1 MNDNNDK
8 IRIIPLGGVQEIG
21 MNMTVIEYGNE
32 LIIIDC
38 GFMFPRY
45 HMLGVDY
52 VIPDTSYL
60 KDKNIIGL
68 ILTHGHEDHIGA
80 IPHFLQNF
88 PNVKIYGTRLTAAFL
103 KAKLSEYKNE
113 YKDTKI
119 YELEP
124 RNKIK
129 LGINFE
135 IEFIRV
141 NHSIPDGVGV
151 AIKTPLGIIIH
162 TGDFKIDLNPTTDR
176 FIDLYKFA
184 EYGENGVLLLLAD
197 STNCQR
203 EGFSISESAVQ
214 DSIIPMFS
222 YKDGMI
228 IVAVFASSIERIQ
241 DLVTAAKVNNKYV
254 TFSGRSLLKFTKIAE
269 EMGYLNLYDI
279 VIPIDKINRYPREKI
294 VCITTG
300 TQGEPY
306 SSLSLIAFG
315 SHKHIKV
322 EDGDM
327 VIFSSSIIPG
337 NEMVVTRMI
346 NNLFDLGA
354 KMVGEDKKLLHVS
367 GHASSEDL
375 KLMYRLVKPKYFIP
389 IHGEKRHL
397 INHIKLVEGLNG
409 LNAKGFLLY
418 NGYVLEIDKNLEAKI
433 SEPIEIRN
441 IYVDGKGVGDLEES
455 IFHDREQLSLNGVVV
470 ANVLL
475 SKNQSGNYD
484 IKVDTESKGFVYKG
498 GDRENLLIKTEE
510 LKREGIN
517 AATESVKKLL
527 AKNKKTPSTIKY
539 EVKEALRKK
548 YMQIIGREPVIF
560 VSLYINDIDI
570 LEKSNDNEEIINND
584 NNIKNNTE
592 AICQSKKKK
601 KLTKRKAILKRM
613 MQRKK
618 RKIKNL

>member
-45 HMLGVDY
+45 HMLGIDY

-80 IPHFLQNF
+80 IPHFLRNF
-88 PNVKIYGTRLTAAFL
+88 PNIKIYGTRLTAAFL
-103 KAKLSEYKNE
+103 KTKLSDYKNE
-113 YKDTKI
+113 YKDI
-119 YELEP
+119 EICELEP

-184 EYGENGVLLLLAD
+184 EYGEKGVLLLLAD

-203 EGFSISESAVQ
+203 EGFSISESVVQ
-214 DSIIPMFS
+214 STIIPLFA

-228 IVAVFASSIERIQ
+228 IAAVFASSIERIQ
-241 DLVTAAKVNNKYV
+241 DLVTAAKVNNKYI
-254 TFSGRSLLKFTKIAE
+254 TFSGRSLIKYTKIAE

-294 VCITTG
+294 VCLTTG

-306 SSLSLIAFG
+306 SSLSLIAAG
-315 SHKHIKV
+315 SHRHIKI

-397 INHIKLVEGLNG
+397 ISHINLVENLNG
-409 LNAKGFLLY
+409 LNTKGFLLY
-418 NGYVLEIDKNLEAKI
+418 NGNVLEIDKNLDAKL

-455 IFHDREQLSLNGVVV
+455 IFHDREQLSLNGVVA
-470 ANVLL
+470 ANVIIK
-475 SKNQSGNYD
+475 KNINGNYD
-484 IKVDTESKGFVYKG
+484 IKIDTESKGFIYKS
-498 GDRENLLIKTEE
+498 GDNESLLLKTEE
-510 LKREGIN
+510 LKKEGIN
-517 AATESVKKLL
+517 SAMESVKKLL
-527 AKNKKTPSTIKY
+527 SKNKKTPSTIKY
-539 EVKEALRKK
+539 EVREALRRK

-560 VSLYINDIDI
+560 VSLYIDDII
-570 LEKSNDNEEIINND
+570 EEN
-584 NNIKNNTE
+584 KE
-592 AICQSKKKK
+592 Q
-601 KLTKRKAILKRM
+601 LK
-613 MQRKK
+613 
-618 RKIKNL
+618 

>member
-45 HMLGVDY
+45 HMLGIDY

-80 IPHFLQNF
+80 IPHFLRNF
-88 PNVKIYGTRLTAAFL
+88 PNIKIYGTRLTAAFL
-103 KAKLSEYKNE
+103 KAKLSDYKNE
-113 YKDTKI
+113 YKDIEI

-184 EYGENGVLLLLAD
+184 EYGEKGVLLLLAD

-203 EGFSISESAVQ
+203 EGFSISESVVQ
-214 DSIIPMFS
+214 STIIPLFA

-228 IVAVFASSIERIQ
+228 IAAVFASSIERIQ
-241 DLVTAAKVNNKYV
+241 DLVTAAKVNNKYI
-254 TFSGRSLLKFTKIAE
+254 TFSGRSLIKYTKIAE

-294 VCITTG
+294 VCLTTG

-306 SSLSLIAFG
+306 SSLSLIAAG
-315 SHKHIKV
+315 SHRHIKI

-397 INHIKLVEGLNG
+397 ISHINLVENLNG
-409 LNAKGFLLY
+409 LNTKGFLLY
-418 NGYVLEIDKNLEAKI
+418 NGNVLEIDKNLDAKL

-455 IFHDREQLSLNGVVV
+455 IFHDREQLSLNGVVA
-470 ANVLL
+470 ANVIIK
-475 SKNQSGNYD
+475 KNINGNYD
-484 IKVDTESKGFVYKG
+484 IKIDTESKGFIYKS
-498 GDRENLLIKTEE
+498 GDNESLLLKTEE
-510 LKREGIN
+510 LKKEGIN
-517 AATESVKKLL
+517 SAMESVKKLL
-527 AKNKKTPSTIKY
+527 SKNKKTPSTIKY
-539 EVKEALRKK
+539 EVREALRRK

-560 VSLYINDIDI
+560 VSLYIDDII
-570 LEKSNDNEEIINND
+570 EEN
-584 NNIKNNTE
+584 KE
-592 AICQSKKKK
+592 
-601 KLTKRKAILKRM
+601 
-613 MQRKK
+613 
-618 RKIKNL
+618 

>member
-1 MNDNNDK
+1 MNDNNYK

-45 HMLGVDY
+45 HMLGIDY

-80 IPHFLQNF
+80 IPHFLRNF
-88 PNVKIYGTRLTAAFL
+88 PNIKIYGTRLTAAFL
-103 KAKLSEYKNE
+103 KAKLSDYKNE
-113 YKDTKI
+113 YKDIEI

-184 EYGENGVLLLLAD
+184 EYGEKGVLLLLAD

-203 EGFSISESAVQ
+203 EGFSISESVVQ
-214 DSIIPMFS
+214 STIIPLFA

-228 IVAVFASSIERIQ
+228 IAAVFASSIERIQ
-241 DLVTAAKVNNKYV
+241 DLVTAAKVNNKYI
-254 TFSGRSLLKFTKIAE
+254 TFSGRSLIKYTKIAE

-294 VCITTG
+294 VCLTTG

-306 SSLSLIAFG
+306 SSLSLIAAG
-315 SHKHIKV
+315 SHKHIKI

-397 INHIKLVEGLNG
+397 ISHINLVENLNG
-409 LNAKGFLLY
+409 LNTKGFLLY
-418 NGYVLEIDKNLEAKI
+418 NGNVLEIDKNLDAKL

-455 IFHDREQLSLNGVVV
+455 IFHDREQLSLNGVVA
-470 ANVLL
+470 ANVIIK
-475 SKNQSGNYD
+475 KNINGNYD
-484 IKVDTESKGFVYKG
+484 IKIDTESKGFIYKS
-498 GDRENLLIKTEE
+498 GDNESLLLKTEE
-510 LKREGIN
+510 LKKEGIN
-517 AATESVKKLL
+517 SAMESVKKLL
-527 AKNKKTPSTIKY
+527 SKNKKTPSTIKY
-539 EVKEALRKK
+539 EVREALRRK

-560 VSLYINDIDI
+560 VSLYIDDII
-570 LEKSNDNEEIINND
+570 EEN
-584 NNIKNNTE
+584 KE
-592 AICQSKKKK
+592 Q
-601 KLTKRKAILKRM
+601 LK
-613 MQRKK
+613 
-618 RKIKNL
+618 

>member
-45 HMLGVDY
+45 HMLGIDY

-80 IPHFLQNF
+80 IPHFLRNF
-88 PNVKIYGTRLTAAFL
+88 PNIKIYGTRLTAAFL
-103 KAKLSEYKNE
+103 KAKLSDYKNE
-113 YKDTKI
+113 YKDI
-119 YELEP
+119 EICELEP

-184 EYGENGVLLLLAD
+184 EYGEKGVLLLLAD

-203 EGFSISESAVQ
+203 EGFSISESVVQ
-214 DSIIPMFS
+214 STIIPLFA

-228 IVAVFASSIERIQ
+228 IAAVFASSIERIQ
-241 DLVTAAKVNNKYV
+241 DLVTAAKVNNKYI
-254 TFSGRSLLKFTKIAE
+254 TFSGRSLIKYTKIAE

-294 VCITTG
+294 VCLTTG

-306 SSLSLIAFG
+306 SSLSLIAAG
-315 SHKHIKV
+315 SHRHIKI

-397 INHIKLVEGLNG
+397 ISHINLVENLNG
-409 LNAKGFLLY
+409 LNTKGFLLY
-418 NGYVLEIDKNLEAKI
+418 NGNVLEIDKNLDAKL

-455 IFHDREQLSLNGVVV
+455 IFHDREQLSLNGVVA
-470 ANVLL
+470 ANVIIK
-475 SKNQSGNYD
+475 KNINGNYD
-484 IKVDTESKGFVYKG
+484 IKIDTESKGFIYKS
-498 GDRENLLIKTEE
+498 GDNESLLLKTEE
-510 LKREGIN
+510 LKKEGIN
-517 AATESVKKLL
+517 SAMESVKKLL
-527 AKNKKTPSTIKY
+527 SKNKKTPSTIKY
-539 EVKEALRKK
+539 EVREALRRK

-560 VSLYINDIDI
+560 VSLYIDDII
-570 LEKSNDNEEIINND
+570 EEN
-584 NNIKNNTE
+584 KE
-592 AICQSKKKK
+592 Q
-601 KLTKRKAILKRM
+601 LK
-613 MQRKK
+613 
-618 RKIKNL
+618 

>member
-45 HMLGVDY
+45 HMLGIDY

-80 IPHFLQNF
+80 IPHFLRNF
-88 PNVKIYGTRLTAAFL
+88 PNIKIYGTRLTAAFL
-103 KAKLSEYKNE
+103 KTKLSDYKNE
-113 YKDTKI
+113 YKDIEI

-184 EYGENGVLLLLAD
+184 EYGEKGVLLLLAD

-203 EGFSISESAVQ
+203 EGFSISESVVQ
-214 DSIIPMFS
+214 STIIPLFA

-228 IVAVFASSIERIQ
+228 IAAVFASSIERIQ
-241 DLVTAAKVNNKYV
+241 DLVTAAKVNNKYI
-254 TFSGRSLLKFTKIAE
+254 TFSGRSLIKYTKIAE

-294 VCITTG
+294 VCLTTG

-306 SSLSLIAFG
+306 SSLSLIAAG
-315 SHKHIKV
+315 SHRHIKI

-397 INHIKLVEGLNG
+397 ISHINLVENLNG
-409 LNAKGFLLY
+409 LNTKGFLLY
-418 NGYVLEIDKNLEAKI
+418 NGNVLEIDKNLDAKL

-455 IFHDREQLSLNGVVV
+455 IFHDREQLSLNGVVA
-470 ANVLL
+470 ANVIIK
-475 SKNQSGNYD
+475 KNINGNYD
-484 IKVDTESKGFVYKG
+484 IKIDTESKGFIYKS
-498 GDRENLLIKTEE
+498 GDNESLLLKTEE
-510 LKREGIN
+510 LKKEGIN
-517 AATESVKKLL
+517 SAMESVKKLL
-527 AKNKKTPSTIKY
+527 SKNKKTPSTIKY
-539 EVKEALRKK
+539 EVREALRRK

-560 VSLYINDIDI
+560 VSLYIDDII
-570 LEKSNDNEEIINND
+570 EEN
-584 NNIKNNTE
+584 KE
-592 AICQSKKKK
+592 Q
-601 KLTKRKAILKRM
+601 LK
-613 MQRKK
+613 
-618 RKIKNL
+618 

>member
-45 HMLGVDY
+45 HMLGIDY

-80 IPHFLQNF
+80 IPHFLRNF
-88 PNVKIYGTRLTAAFL
+88 PNIKIYGTRLTAAFL
-103 KAKLSEYKNE
+103 KAKLSDYKNE
-113 YKDTKI
+113 YKDIEI

-184 EYGENGVLLLLAD
+184 EYGEKGVLLLLAD

-203 EGFSISESAVQ
+203 EGFSISESVVQ
-214 DSIIPMFS
+214 STIIPLFA

-228 IVAVFASSIERIQ
+228 IAAVFASSIERIQ
-241 DLVTAAKVNNKYV
+241 DLVTAAKVNNKYI
-254 TFSGRSLLKFTKIAE
+254 TFSGRSLIKYTKIAE

-294 VCITTG
+294 VCLTTG

-306 SSLSLIAFG
+306 SSLSLIAAG
-315 SHKHIKV
+315 SHRHIKI

-397 INHIKLVEGLNG
+397 ISHINLVENLNG
-409 LNAKGFLLY
+409 LNTKGFLLY
-418 NGYVLEIDKNLEAKI
+418 NGNVLEIDKNLDAKL

-455 IFHDREQLSLNGVVV
+455 IFHDREQLSLNGVVA
-470 ANVLL
+470 ANVIIK
-475 SKNQSGNYD
+475 KNINGNYD
-484 IKVDTESKGFVYKG
+484 IKIDTESKGFIYKS
-498 GDRENLLIKTEE
+498 GDNESLLLKTEE
-510 LKREGIN
+510 LKKEGIN
-517 AATESVKKLL
+517 SAMESVKKLL
-527 AKNKKTPSTIKY
+527 SKNKKTPSAIKY
-539 EVKEALRKK
+539 EVREALRRK

-560 VSLYINDIDI
+560 VSLYIDDII
-570 LEKSNDNEEIINND
+570 EEN
-584 NNIKNNTE
+584 KE
-592 AICQSKKKK
+592 Q
-601 KLTKRKAILKRM
+601 LK
-613 MQRKK
+613 
-618 RKIKNL
+618 

>member
-45 HMLGVDY
+45 HMLGIDY

-80 IPHFLQNF
+80 IPHFLRNF
-88 PNVKIYGTRLTAAFL
+88 PNIKIYGTRLTAAFL
-103 KAKLSEYKNE
+103 KAKLSDYKNE
-113 YKDTKI
+113 YKDIEI

-151 AIKTPLGIIIH
+151 AIKTSLGIIIH

-184 EYGENGVLLLLAD
+184 EYGEKGVLLLLAD

-203 EGFSISESAVQ
+203 EGFSISESVVQ
-214 DSIIPMFS
+214 STIIPLFA

-228 IVAVFASSIERIQ
+228 IAAVFASSIERIQ
-241 DLVTAAKVNNKYV
+241 DLVTAAKVNNKYI
-254 TFSGRSLLKFTKIAE
+254 TFSGRSLIKYTKIAE

-294 VCITTG
+294 VCLTTG

-306 SSLSLIAFG
+306 SSLSLIAAG
-315 SHKHIKV
+315 SHRHIKI

-397 INHIKLVEGLNG
+397 ISHINLVENLNG
-409 LNAKGFLLY
+409 LNTKGFLLY
-418 NGYVLEIDKNLEAKI
+418 NGNVLEIDKNLDAKL

-455 IFHDREQLSLNGVVV
+455 IFHDREQLSLNGVVA
-470 ANVLL
+470 ANVIIK
-475 SKNQSGNYD
+475 KNINGNYD
-484 IKVDTESKGFVYKG
+484 IKIDTESKGFIYKS
-498 GDRENLLIKTEE
+498 GDNESLLLKTEE
-510 LKREGIN
+510 LKKEGIN
-517 AATESVKKLL
+517 SAMESVKKLL
-527 AKNKKTPSTIKY
+527 SKNKKTPSTIKY
-539 EVKEALRKK
+539 EVREALRRK

-560 VSLYINDIDI
+560 VSLYIDDII
-570 LEKSNDNEEIINND
+570 EEN
-584 NNIKNNTE
+584 KE
-592 AICQSKKKK
+592 Q
-601 KLTKRKAILKRM
+601 LK
-613 MQRKK
+613 
-618 RKIKNL
+618 

>member
-45 HMLGVDY
+45 HMLGIDY

-80 IPHFLQNF
+80 IPHFLRNF
-88 PNVKIYGTRLTAAFL
+88 PNIKIYGTRLTAAFL
-103 KAKLSEYKNE
+103 KAKLSDYKNE
-113 YKDTKI
+113 YKDIEI

-184 EYGENGVLLLLAD
+184 EYGEKGVLLLLAD

-203 EGFSISESAVQ
+203 EGFSISESVVQ
-214 DSIIPMFS
+214 STIIPLFA

-228 IVAVFASSIERIQ
+228 IAAVFASSIERIQ
-241 DLVTAAKVNNKYV
+241 DLVTAAKVNNKYI
-254 TFSGRSLLKFTKIAE
+254 TFSGRSLIKYTKIAE

-294 VCITTG
+294 VCLTTG

-306 SSLSLIAFG
+306 SSLSLIAAG
-315 SHKHIKV
+315 SHRHIKI

-337 NEMVVTRMI
+337 KEMVVTRMI

-397 INHIKLVEGLNG
+397 ISHINLVENLNG
-409 LNAKGFLLY
+409 LNTKGFLLY
-418 NGYVLEIDKNLEAKI
+418 NGNVLEIDKNLDAKL

-455 IFHDREQLSLNGVVV
+455 IFHDREQLSLNGVVA
-470 ANVLL
+470 ANVIIK
-475 SKNQSGNYD
+475 KNINGNYD
-484 IKVDTESKGFVYKG
+484 IKIDTESKGFIYKS
-498 GDRENLLIKTEE
+498 GDNESLLLKTEE
-510 LKREGIN
+510 LKKEGIN
-517 AATESVKKLL
+517 SAMESVKKLL
-527 AKNKKTPSTIKY
+527 SKNKKTPSTIKY
-539 EVKEALRKK
+539 EVREALRRK

-560 VSLYINDIDI
+560 VSLYIDDII
-570 LEKSNDNEEIINND
+570 EEN
-584 NNIKNNTE
+584 KE
-592 AICQSKKKK
+592 Q
-601 KLTKRKAILKRM
+601 LK
-613 MQRKK
+613 
-618 RKIKNL
+618 

>member
-45 HMLGVDY
+45 HMLGIDY

-80 IPHFLQNF
+80 IPHFLRNF
-88 PNVKIYGTRLTAAFL
+88 PNIKIYGTRLTAAFL
-103 KAKLSEYKNE
+103 KAKLSDYKNE
-113 YKDTKI
+113 YKDIEI

-184 EYGENGVLLLLAD
+184 EYGEKGVLLLLAD

-203 EGFSISESAVQ
+203 EGFSISESVVQ
-214 DSIIPMFS
+214 STIIPLFA

-228 IVAVFASSIERIQ
+228 IAAVFASSIERIQ
-241 DLVTAAKVNNKYV
+241 DLVTAAKVNNKYI
-254 TFSGRSLLKFTKIAE
+254 TFSGRSLIKYTKIAE

-294 VCITTG
+294 VCLTTG

-306 SSLSLIAFG
+306 SSLSLIAAG
-315 SHKHIKV
+315 SHKHIKI

-397 INHIKLVEGLNG
+397 ISHINLVENLNG
-409 LNAKGFLLY
+409 LNTKGFLLY
-418 NGYVLEIDKNLEAKI
+418 NGNVLEIDKNLEAKL

-455 IFHDREQLSLNGVVV
+455 IFHDREQLSLNGVVA
-470 ANVLL
+470 ANVIIK
-475 SKNQSGNYD
+475 KNINGNYD
-484 IKVDTESKGFVYKG
+484 IKIDTESKGFIYKS
-498 GDRENLLIKTEE
+498 GDNESLLLKTEE
-510 LKREGIN
+510 LKKEGIN
-517 AATESVKKLL
+517 SAMESVKKLL
-527 AKNKKTPSTIKY
+527 SKNKKTPSTIKY
-539 EVKEALRKK
+539 EVREALRRK

-560 VSLYINDIDI
+560 VSLYIDDII
-570 LEKSNDNEEIINND
+570 
-584 NNIKNNTE
+584 
-592 AICQSKKKK
+592 
-601 KLTKRKAILKRM
+601 
-613 MQRKK
+613 
-618 RKIKNL
+618 

>member
-45 HMLGVDY
+45 HMLGIDY

-80 IPHFLQNF
+80 IPHFLRNF
-88 PNVKIYGTRLTAAFL
+88 PNIKIYGTRLTAAFL
-103 KAKLSEYKNE
+103 KAKLSDYKNE
-113 YKDTKI
+113 YKDIEI

-184 EYGENGVLLLLAD
+184 EYGEKGVLLLLAD

-203 EGFSISESAVQ
+203 EGFSISESVVQ
-214 DSIIPMFS
+214 STIIPLFA

-228 IVAVFASSIERIQ
+228 IAAVFASSIERIQ
-241 DLVTAAKVNNKYV
+241 DLVTAAKVNNKYI
-254 TFSGRSLLKFTKIAE
+254 TFSGRSLIKYTKIAE

-294 VCITTG
+294 VCLTTG

-306 SSLSLIAFG
+306 SSLSLIAAG
-315 SHKHIKV
+315 SHKHIKI

-397 INHIKLVEGLNG
+397 ISHINLVENLNG
-409 LNAKGFLLY
+409 LNTKGFLLY
-418 NGYVLEIDKNLEAKI
+418 NGNVLEIDKNLEAKL

-455 IFHDREQLSLNGVVV
+455 IFHDREQLSLNGVVA
-470 ANVLL
+470 ANVIIK
-475 SKNQSGNYD
+475 KNINGNYD
-484 IKVDTESKGFVYKG
+484 IKIDTESKGFIYKS
-498 GDRENLLIKTEE
+498 GDNESLLLKTEE
-510 LKREGIN
+510 LKKEGIN
-517 AATESVKKLL
+517 SAMESVKKLL
-527 AKNKKTPSTIKY
+527 SKNKKTPSTIKY
-539 EVKEALRKK
+539 EVREALRRK

-560 VSLYINDIDI
+560 VSLYIDDII
-570 LEKSNDNEEIINND
+570 EEN
-584 NNIKNNTE
+584 KE
-592 AICQSKKKK
+592 
-601 KLTKRKAILKRM
+601 
-613 MQRKK
+613 
-618 RKIKNL
+618 

>member
-375 KLMYRLVKPKYFIP
+375 KLMYRLVKPKYFVP

-397 INHIKLVEGLNG
+397 INHIKLVESLNG

-418 NGYVLEIDKNLEAKI
+418 NGYVLEIDKNLEAKL

-527 AKNKKTPSTIKY
+527 SRNKKTPSTIKY

-570 LEKSNDNEEIINND
+570 LEK
-584 NNIKNNTE
+584 
-592 AICQSKKKK
+592 
-601 KLTKRKAILKRM
+601 
-613 MQRKK
+613 
-618 RKIKNL
+618 

>member
-45 HMLGVDY
+45 HMLGIDY

-80 IPHFLQNF
+80 IPHFLRNF
-88 PNVKIYGTRLTAAFL
+88 PNIKIYGTRLTSAFL
-103 KAKLSEYKNE
+103 KAKLSDYKNE
-113 YKDTKI
+113 YKDIEI

-184 EYGENGVLLLLAD
+184 EYGEKGVLLLLAD

-203 EGFSISESAVQ
+203 EGFSISESVVQ
-214 DSIIPMFS
+214 STIIPLFA

-228 IVAVFASSIERIQ
+228 IAAVFASSIERIQ
-241 DLVTAAKVNNKYV
+241 DLVTAAKVNNKYI
-254 TFSGRSLLKFTKIAE
+254 TFSGRSLIKYTKIAE

-294 VCITTG
+294 VCLTTG

-306 SSLSLIAFG
+306 SSLSLIAAG
-315 SHKHIKV
+315 SHRHIKI

-397 INHIKLVEGLNG
+397 ISHINLVENLNG
-409 LNAKGFLLY
+409 LNTKGFLLY
-418 NGYVLEIDKNLEAKI
+418 NGNVLEIDKNLDAKL

-455 IFHDREQLSLNGVVV
+455 IFHDREQLSLNGVVA
-470 ANVLL
+470 ANVIIK
-475 SKNQSGNYD
+475 KNINGNYD
-484 IKVDTESKGFVYKG
+484 IKIDTESKGFIYKS
-498 GDRENLLIKTEE
+498 GDNESLLLKTEE
-510 LKREGIN
+510 LKKEGIN
-517 AATESVKKLL
+517 SAMESVKKLL
-527 AKNKKTPSTIKY
+527 SKNKKTPSTIKY
-539 EVKEALRKK
+539 EVREALRRK

-560 VSLYINDIDI
+560 VSLYIDDII
-570 LEKSNDNEEIINND
+570 EEN
-584 NNIKNNTE
+584 KE
-592 AICQSKKKK
+592 Q
-601 KLTKRKAILKRM
+601 LK
-613 MQRKK
+613 
-618 RKIKNL
+618 

>member
-45 HMLGVDY
+45 HMLGIDY

-80 IPHFLQNF
+80 IPHFLRNF
-88 PNVKIYGTRLTAAFL
+88 PNIKIYGTRLTAAFL
-103 KAKLSEYKNE
+103 KAKLSDYKNE
-113 YKDTKI
+113 YKDIEI

-184 EYGENGVLLLLAD
+184 EYGEKGVLLLLAD

-203 EGFSISESAVQ
+203 EGFSISESVVQ
-214 DSIIPMFS
+214 STIIPLFA

-228 IVAVFASSIERIQ
+228 IAAVFASSIERIQ
-241 DLVTAAKVNNKYV
+241 DLVTAAKVNNKYI
-254 TFSGRSLLKFTKIAE
+254 TFSGRSLIKYTKIAE

-294 VCITTG
+294 VCLTTG

-306 SSLSLIAFG
+306 SSLSLIAAG
-315 SHKHIKV
+315 SHRHIKI

-397 INHIKLVEGLNG
+397 ISHINLVENLNG

-418 NGYVLEIDKNLEAKI
+418 NGNVLEIDKNLDAKL

-455 IFHDREQLSLNGVVV
+455 IFHDREQLSLNGVVA
-470 ANVLL
+470 ANVIIK
-475 SKNQSGNYD
+475 KNINGNYD
-484 IKVDTESKGFVYKG
+484 IKIDTESKGFIYKS
-498 GDRENLLIKTEE
+498 GDNESLLLKTEE
-510 LKREGIN
+510 LKKEGIN
-517 AATESVKKLL
+517 SAMESVKKLL
-527 AKNKKTPSTIKY
+527 SKNKKTPSTIKY
-539 EVKEALRKK
+539 EVREALRRK

-560 VSLYINDIDI
+560 VSLYIDDII
-570 LEKSNDNEEIINND
+570 EEN
-584 NNIKNNTE
+584 KE
-592 AICQSKKKK
+592 Q
-601 KLTKRKAILKRM
+601 LK
-613 MQRKK
+613 
-618 RKIKNL
+618 

>member
-45 HMLGVDY
+45 HMLGIDY

-80 IPHFLQNF
+80 IPHFLRNF
-88 PNVKIYGTRLTAAFL
+88 PNIKIYGTRLTAAFL
-103 KAKLSEYKNE
+103 KAKLSDYKNE
-113 YKDTKI
+113 YKDIQI

-184 EYGENGVLLLLAD
+184 EYGEKGVLLLLAD

-203 EGFSISESAVQ
+203 EGFSISESVVQ
-214 DSIIPMFS
+214 STIIPLFA

-228 IVAVFASSIERIQ
+228 IAAVFASSIERIQ
-241 DLVTAAKVNNKYV
+241 DLVTAAKVNNKYI
-254 TFSGRSLLKFTKIAE
+254 TFSGRSLIKYTKIAE

-294 VCITTG
+294 VCLTTG

-306 SSLSLIAFG
+306 SSLSLIAAG
-315 SHKHIKV
+315 SHRHIKI

-397 INHIKLVEGLNG
+397 ISHINLVENLNG
-409 LNAKGFLLY
+409 LNTKGFLLY
-418 NGYVLEIDKNLEAKI
+418 NGNVLEIDKNLDAKL

-455 IFHDREQLSLNGVVV
+455 IFHDREQLSLNGVVA
-470 ANVLL
+470 ANVIIK
-475 SKNQSGNYD
+475 KNINGNYY
-484 IKVDTESKGFVYKG
+484 IKIDTESKGFIYKS
-498 GDRENLLIKTEE
+498 GDNESLLLKTEE
-510 LKREGIN
+510 LKKEGIN
-517 AATESVKKLL
+517 SAMESVKKLL
-527 AKNKKTPSTIKY
+527 SKNKKTPSTIKY
-539 EVKEALRKK
+539 EVREALRRK

-560 VSLYINDIDI
+560 VSLYIDDII
-570 LEKSNDNEEIINND
+570 EEN
-584 NNIKNNTE
+584 KE
-592 AICQSKKKK
+592 Q
-601 KLTKRKAILKRM
+601 LK
-613 MQRKK
+613 
-618 RKIKNL
+618 

>member
-8 IRIIPLGGVQEIG
+8 IRIIPLCGVQEIG

-45 HMLGVDY
+45 HMLGIDY

-80 IPHFLQNF
+80 IPHFLRNF
-88 PNVKIYGTRLTAAFL
+88 PNIKIYGTRLTAAFL
-103 KAKLSEYKNE
+103 KAKLSDYKNE
-113 YKDTKI
+113 YKDIEI

-184 EYGENGVLLLLAD
+184 EYGEKGVLLLLAD

-203 EGFSISESAVQ
+203 EGFSISESVVQ
-214 DSIIPMFS
+214 STIIPLFA

-228 IVAVFASSIERIQ
+228 IAAVFASSIERIQ
-241 DLVTAAKVNNKYV
+241 DLVTAAKVNNKYI
-254 TFSGRSLLKFTKIAE
+254 TFSGRSLIKYTKIAE

-294 VCITTG
+294 VCLTTG

-306 SSLSLIAFG
+306 SSLSLIAAG
-315 SHKHIKV
+315 SHRHIKI

-397 INHIKLVEGLNG
+397 ISHINLVENLNG
-409 LNAKGFLLY
+409 LNTKGFLLY
-418 NGYVLEIDKNLEAKI
+418 NGNVLEIDKNLDAKL

-455 IFHDREQLSLNGVVV
+455 IFHDREQLSLNGVVA
-470 ANVLL
+470 ANVIIK
-475 SKNQSGNYD
+475 KNINGNYD
-484 IKVDTESKGFVYKG
+484 IKIDTESKGFIYKS
-498 GDRENLLIKTEE
+498 GDNESLLLKTEE
-510 LKREGIN
+510 LKKEGIN
-517 AATESVKKLL
+517 SAMESVKKLL
-527 AKNKKTPSTIKY
+527 SKNKKTPSTIKY
-539 EVKEALRKK
+539 EVREALRRK

-560 VSLYINDIDI
+560 VSLYIDDII
-570 LEKSNDNEEIINND
+570 EEN
-584 NNIKNNTE
+584 KE
-592 AICQSKKKK
+592 Q
-601 KLTKRKAILKRM
+601 LK
-613 MQRKK
+613 
-618 RKIKNL
+618 

>member
-45 HMLGVDY
+45 HMLGIDY

-80 IPHFLQNF
+80 IPHFLRNF
-88 PNVKIYGTRLTAAFL
+88 PNIKIYGTRLTAAFL
-103 KAKLSEYKNE
+103 KAKLSDYKNE
-113 YKDTKI
+113 YKDI
-119 YELEP
+119 EICELEP

-203 EGFSISESAVQ
+203 EGFSISESVVQ
-214 DSIIPMFS
+214 STIIPLFA

-228 IVAVFASSIERIQ
+228 IAAVFASSIERIQ
-241 DLVTAAKVNNKYV
+241 DLVTAAKVNNKYI
-254 TFSGRSLLKFTKIAE
+254 TFSGRSLIKYTKIAE

-294 VCITTG
+294 VCLTTG

-306 SSLSLIAFG
+306 SSLSLIAAG
-315 SHKHIKV
+315 SHRHIKI

-397 INHIKLVEGLNG
+397 ISHINLVENLNG
-409 LNAKGFLLY
+409 LNTKGFLLY
-418 NGYVLEIDKNLEAKI
+418 NGNVLEIDKNLDAKL

-455 IFHDREQLSLNGVVV
+455 IFHDREQLSLNGVVA
-470 ANVLL
+470 ANVIIK
-475 SKNQSGNYD
+475 KNINGNYD
-484 IKVDTESKGFVYKG
+484 IKIDTESKGFIYKS
-498 GDRENLLIKTEE
+498 GDNESLLLKTEE
-510 LKREGIN
+510 LKKEGIN
-517 AATESVKKLL
+517 SAMESVKKLL
-527 AKNKKTPSTIKY
+527 SKNKKTPSTIKY
-539 EVKEALRKK
+539 EVREALRRK

-560 VSLYINDIDI
+560 VSLYIDDII
-570 LEKSNDNEEIINND
+570 EEN
-584 NNIKNNTE
+584 KE
-592 AICQSKKKK
+592 Q
-601 KLTKRKAILKRM
+601 LK
-613 MQRKK
+613 
-618 RKIKNL
+618 

>member
-45 HMLGVDY
+45 HMLGIDY

-80 IPHFLQNF
+80 IPHFLRNF
-88 PNVKIYGTRLTAAFL
+88 PNIKIYGTRLTAAFL
-103 KAKLSEYKNE
+103 KAKLSDYKNE
-113 YKDTKI
+113 YKDIEI

-184 EYGENGVLLLLAD
+184 EYGEKGVLLLLAD

-203 EGFSISESAVQ
+203 EGFSISESVVQ
-214 DSIIPMFS
+214 STIIPLFA
-222 YKDGMI
+222 YKGGMI
-228 IVAVFASSIERIQ
+228 IAAVFASSIERIQ
-241 DLVTAAKVNNKYV
+241 DLVTAAKVNNKYI
-254 TFSGRSLLKFTKIAE
+254 TFSGRSLIKYTKIAE

-294 VCITTG
+294 VCLTTG

-306 SSLSLIAFG
+306 SSLSLIAAG
-315 SHKHIKV
+315 SHRHIKI

-397 INHIKLVEGLNG
+397 ISHINLVENLNG
-409 LNAKGFLLY
+409 LNTKGFLLY
-418 NGYVLEIDKNLEAKI
+418 NGNVLEIDKNLDAKL

-455 IFHDREQLSLNGVVV
+455 IFHDREQLSLNGVVA
-470 ANVLL
+470 ANVIIK
-475 SKNQSGNYD
+475 KNINGNYD
-484 IKVDTESKGFVYKG
+484 IKIDTESKGFIYKS
-498 GDRENLLIKTEE
+498 GDNESLLLKTEE
-510 LKREGIN
+510 LKKEGIN
-517 AATESVKKLL
+517 SAMESVKKLL
-527 AKNKKTPSTIKY
+527 SKNKKTPSTIKY
-539 EVKEALRKK
+539 EVREALRRK

-560 VSLYINDIDI
+560 VSLYIDDII
-570 LEKSNDNEEIINND
+570 EEN
-584 NNIKNNTE
+584 KE
-592 AICQSKKKK
+592 Q
-601 KLTKRKAILKRM
+601 LK
-613 MQRKK
+613 
-618 RKIKNL
+618 

>member
-45 HMLGVDY
+45 HMLGIDY

-80 IPHFLQNF
+80 IPHFLRNF
-88 PNVKIYGTRLTAAFL
+88 PNIKIYGTRLTAAFL
-103 KAKLSEYKNE
+103 KAKLLDYKNE
-113 YKDTKI
+113 YKDIEI

-184 EYGENGVLLLLAD
+184 EYGEKGVLLLLAD

-203 EGFSISESAVQ
+203 EGFSISESVVQ
-214 DSIIPMFS
+214 STIIPLFA

-228 IVAVFASSIERIQ
+228 IAAVFASSIERIQ
-241 DLVTAAKVNNKYV
+241 DLVTAAKVNNKYI
-254 TFSGRSLLKFTKIAE
+254 TFSGRSLIKYTKIAE

-294 VCITTG
+294 VCLTTG

-306 SSLSLIAFG
+306 SSLSLIAAG
-315 SHKHIKV
+315 SHRHIKI

-397 INHIKLVEGLNG
+397 ISHINLVENLNG
-409 LNAKGFLLY
+409 LNTKGFLLY
-418 NGYVLEIDKNLEAKI
+418 NGNVLEIDKNLDAKL

-455 IFHDREQLSLNGVVV
+455 IFHDREQLSLNGVVA
-470 ANVLL
+470 ANVIIK
-475 SKNQSGNYD
+475 KNINGNYD
-484 IKVDTESKGFVYKG
+484 IKIDTESKGFIYKS
-498 GDRENLLIKTEE
+498 GDNESLLLKTEE
-510 LKREGIN
+510 LKKEGIN
-517 AATESVKKLL
+517 SAMESVKKLL
-527 AKNKKTPSTIKY
+527 SKNKKTPSTIKY
-539 EVKEALRKK
+539 EVREALRRK

-560 VSLYINDIDI
+560 VSLYIDDII
-570 LEKSNDNEEIINND
+570 EEN
-584 NNIKNNTE
+584 KE
-592 AICQSKKKK
+592 Q
-601 KLTKRKAILKRM
+601 LK
-613 MQRKK
+613 
-618 RKIKNL
+618 

>member
-45 HMLGVDY
+45 HMLGIDY

-80 IPHFLQNF
+80 IPHFLRNF
-88 PNVKIYGTRLTAAFL
+88 PNIKIYGTRLTAAFL
-103 KAKLSEYKNE
+103 KAKLSDYKNE
-113 YKDTKI
+113 YKDIEI

-129 LGINFE
+129 LGVNFE

-184 EYGENGVLLLLAD
+184 EYGEKGVLLLLAD

-203 EGFSISESAVQ
+203 EGFSISESVVQ
-214 DSIIPMFS
+214 STIIPLFA

-228 IVAVFASSIERIQ
+228 IAAVFASSIERIQ
-241 DLVTAAKVNNKYV
+241 DLVTAAKVNNKYI
-254 TFSGRSLLKFTKIAE
+254 TFSGRSLIKYTKIAE

-294 VCITTG
+294 VCLTTG

-306 SSLSLIAFG
+306 SSLSLIAAG
-315 SHKHIKV
+315 SHRHIKI

-397 INHIKLVEGLNG
+397 ISHINLVENLNG
-409 LNAKGFLLY
+409 LNTKGFLLY
-418 NGYVLEIDKNLEAKI
+418 NGNVLEIDKNLDAKL

-455 IFHDREQLSLNGVVV
+455 IFHDREQLSLNGVVA
-470 ANVLL
+470 ANVIIK
-475 SKNQSGNYD
+475 KNINGNYD
-484 IKVDTESKGFVYKG
+484 IKIDTESKGFIYKS
-498 GDRENLLIKTEE
+498 GDNESLLLKTEE
-510 LKREGIN
+510 LKKEGIN
-517 AATESVKKLL
+517 SAMESVKKLL
-527 AKNKKTPSTIKY
+527 SKNKKTPSTIKY
-539 EVKEALRKK
+539 EVREALRRK

-560 VSLYINDIDI
+560 VSLYIDDII
-570 LEKSNDNEEIINND
+570 EEN
-584 NNIKNNTE
+584 KE
-592 AICQSKKKK
+592 Q
-601 KLTKRKAILKRM
+601 LK
-613 MQRKK
+613 
-618 RKIKNL
+618 

>member
-1 MNDNNDK
+1 
-8 IRIIPLGGVQEIG
+8 
-21 MNMTVIEYGNE
+21 
-32 LIIIDC
+32 
-38 GFMFPRY
+38 
-45 HMLGVDY
+45 MLGIDY

-80 IPHFLQNF
+80 IPHFLRNF
-88 PNVKIYGTRLTAAFL
+88 PNIKIYGTRLTAAFL
-103 KAKLSEYKNE
+103 KAKLSDYKNE
-113 YKDTKI
+113 YKDIEI

-184 EYGENGVLLLLAD
+184 EYGEKGVLLLLAD

-203 EGFSISESAVQ
+203 EGFSISESVVQ
-214 DSIIPMFS
+214 STIIPLFA

-228 IVAVFASSIERIQ
+228 IAAVFASSIERIQ
-241 DLVTAAKVNNKYV
+241 DLVTAAKVNNKYI
-254 TFSGRSLLKFTKIAE
+254 TFSGRSLIKYTKIAE

-294 VCITTG
+294 VCLTTG

-306 SSLSLIAFG
+306 SSLSLIAAG
-315 SHKHIKV
+315 SHRHIKI

-397 INHIKLVEGLNG
+397 ISHINLVENLNG
-409 LNAKGFLLY
+409 LNTKGFLLY
-418 NGYVLEIDKNLEAKI
+418 NGNVLEIDKNLDAKL

-455 IFHDREQLSLNGVVV
+455 IFHDREQLSLNGVVA
-470 ANVLL
+470 ANVIIK
-475 SKNQSGNYD
+475 KNINGNYD
-484 IKVDTESKGFVYKG
+484 IKIDTESKGFIYKS
-498 GDRENLLIKTEE
+498 GDNESLLLKTEE
-510 LKREGIN
+510 LKKEGIN
-517 AATESVKKLL
+517 SAMESVKKLL
-527 AKNKKTPSTIKY
+527 SKNKKTPSTIKY
-539 EVKEALRKK
+539 EVREALRRK

-560 VSLYINDIDI
+560 VSLYIDDII
-570 LEKSNDNEEIINND
+570 
-584 NNIKNNTE
+584 
-592 AICQSKKKK
+592 
-601 KLTKRKAILKRM
+601 
-613 MQRKK
+613 
-618 RKIKNL
+618 

>member
-45 HMLGVDY
+45 HMLGIDY

-80 IPHFLQNF
+80 IPHFLRNF
-88 PNVKIYGTRLTAAFL
+88 PNIKIYGTRLTAAFL
-103 KAKLSEYKNE
+103 KAKLSDYKNE
-113 YKDTKI
+113 YKDIQI

-184 EYGENGVLLLLAD
+184 EYGEKGVLLLLAD

-203 EGFSISESAVQ
+203 EGFSISESVVQ
-214 DSIIPMFS
+214 STIIPLFA

-228 IVAVFASSIERIQ
+228 IAAVFASSIERIQ
-241 DLVTAAKVNNKYV
+241 DLVTAAKVNNKYI
-254 TFSGRSLLKFTKIAE
+254 TFSGRSLIKYTKIAE

-294 VCITTG
+294 VCLTTG

-306 SSLSLIAFG
+306 SSLSLIAAG
-315 SHKHIKV
+315 SHRHIKI

-397 INHIKLVEGLNG
+397 ISHINLVENLNG
-409 LNAKGFLLY
+409 LNTKGFLLY
-418 NGYVLEIDKNLEAKI
+418 NGNVLEIDKNLDAKL

-455 IFHDREQLSLNGVVV
+455 IFHDREQLSLNGVVA
-470 ANVLL
+470 ANVIIK
-475 SKNQSGNYD
+475 KNINGNYD
-484 IKVDTESKGFVYKG
+484 IKIDTESKGFIYKS
-498 GDRENLLIKTEE
+498 GDNESLLLKTEE
-510 LKREGIN
+510 LKKEGIN
-517 AATESVKKLL
+517 SAMESVKKLL
-527 AKNKKTPSTIKY
+527 SKNKKTPSTIKY
-539 EVKEALRKK
+539 EVREALRRK

-560 VSLYINDIDI
+560 VSLYIDDII
-570 LEKSNDNEEIINND
+570 EEN
-584 NNIKNNTE
+584 KE
-592 AICQSKKKK
+592 Q
-601 KLTKRKAILKRM
+601 LK
-613 MQRKK
+613 
-618 RKIKNL
+618 

>member
-45 HMLGVDY
+45 HMLGIDY

-80 IPHFLQNF
+80 IPHFLRNF
-88 PNVKIYGTRLTAAFL
+88 PNIKIYGTRLTAAFL
-103 KAKLSEYKNE
+103 KAKLSDYKNE
-113 YKDTKI
+113 YKDIEI

-184 EYGENGVLLLLAD
+184 EYGEKGVLLLLAD

-203 EGFSISESAVQ
+203 EGFSISESVVQ
-214 DSIIPMFS
+214 STIIPLFA

-228 IVAVFASSIERIQ
+228 IAAVFASSIERIQ
-241 DLVTAAKVNNKYV
+241 DLVTAAKVNNKYI
-254 TFSGRSLLKFTKIAE
+254 TFSGRSLIKYTKIAE

-294 VCITTG
+294 VCLTTG

-306 SSLSLIAFG
+306 SSLSLIAAG
-315 SHKHIKV
+315 SHRHIKI

-397 INHIKLVEGLNG
+397 ISHINLVENLNG
-409 LNAKGFLLY
+409 LNTKGFLLY
-418 NGYVLEIDKNLEAKI
+418 NGNVLEIDKNLDAKL

-455 IFHDREQLSLNGVVV
+455 IFHDREQLSLNGVVA
-470 ANVLL
+470 ANVIIK
-475 SKNQSGNYD
+475 KNINGNYD
-484 IKVDTESKGFVYKG
+484 IKIDTESKGFIYKS
-498 GDRENLLIKTEE
+498 GDNESLLLKTEE
-510 LKREGIN
+510 LKKEGIN
-517 AATESVKKLL
+517 SAMESVKKLL
-527 AKNKKTPSTIKY
+527 SKNKKTPSTIKY
-539 EVKEALRKK
+539 EVREALRRK

-560 VSLYINDIDI
+560 VSLYIDDIF
-570 LEKSNDNEEIINND
+570 EEN
-584 NNIKNNTE
+584 KE
-592 AICQSKKKK
+592 Q
-601 KLTKRKAILKRM
+601 LK
-613 MQRKK
+613 
-618 RKIKNL
+618 

>member
-45 HMLGVDY
+45 HMLGIDY

-80 IPHFLQNF
+80 IPHFLRNF
-88 PNVKIYGTRLTAAFL
+88 PNIKIYGTRLTAAFL
-103 KAKLSEYKNE
+103 KAKLSDYKNE
-113 YKDTKI
+113 YKDIEI

-184 EYGENGVLLLLAD
+184 EYGEKGVLLLLAD

-203 EGFSISESAVQ
+203 EGFSISESVVQ
-214 DSIIPMFS
+214 STIIPLFA
-222 YKDGMI
+222 YKYGMI
-228 IVAVFASSIERIQ
+228 IAAVFASSIERIQ
-241 DLVTAAKVNNKYV
+241 DLVTAAKVNNKYI
-254 TFSGRSLLKFTKIAE
+254 TFSGRSLIKYTKIAE

-294 VCITTG
+294 VCLTTG

-306 SSLSLIAFG
+306 SSLSLIAAG
-315 SHKHIKV
+315 SHRHIKI

-397 INHIKLVEGLNG
+397 ISHINLVENLNG
-409 LNAKGFLLY
+409 LNTKGFLLY
-418 NGYVLEIDKNLEAKI
+418 NGNVLEIDKNLDAKL

-455 IFHDREQLSLNGVVV
+455 IFHDREQLSLNGVVA
-470 ANVLL
+470 ANVIIK
-475 SKNQSGNYD
+475 KNINGNYD
-484 IKVDTESKGFVYKG
+484 IKIDTESKGFIYKS
-498 GDRENLLIKTEE
+498 GDNESLLLKTEE
-510 LKREGIN
+510 LKKEGIN
-517 AATESVKKLL
+517 SAMESVKKLL
-527 AKNKKTPSTIKY
+527 SKNKKTPSTIKY
-539 EVKEALRKK
+539 EVREALRRK

-560 VSLYINDIDI
+560 VSLYIDDII
-570 LEKSNDNEEIINND
+570 
-584 NNIKNNTE
+584 
-592 AICQSKKKK
+592 
-601 KLTKRKAILKRM
+601 
-613 MQRKK
+613 
-618 RKIKNL
+618 

>member
-45 HMLGVDY
+45 HMLGIDY

-80 IPHFLQNF
+80 IPHFLRNF
-88 PNVKIYGTRLTAAFL
+88 PNIKIYGTRLTSAFL
-103 KAKLSEYKNE
+103 KVKLSDYKNE
-113 YKDTKI
+113 YKDIEI

-184 EYGENGVLLLLAD
+184 EYGEKGVLLLLAD

-203 EGFSISESAVQ
+203 EGFSISESVVQ
-214 DSIIPMFS
+214 STIIPLFA

-228 IVAVFASSIERIQ
+228 IAAVFASSIERIQ
-241 DLVTAAKVNNKYV
+241 DLVTAAKVNNKYI
-254 TFSGRSLLKFTKIAE
+254 TFSGRSLIKYTKIAE

-294 VCITTG
+294 VCLTTG

-306 SSLSLIAFG
+306 SSLSLIAAG
-315 SHKHIKV
+315 SHRHIKI

-397 INHIKLVEGLNG
+397 ISHINLVENLNG
-409 LNAKGFLLY
+409 LNTKGFLLY
-418 NGYVLEIDKNLEAKI
+418 NGNVLEIDKNLDAKL

-455 IFHDREQLSLNGVVV
+455 IFHDREQLSLNGVVA
-470 ANVLL
+470 ANVIIK
-475 SKNQSGNYD
+475 KNINGNYD
-484 IKVDTESKGFVYKG
+484 IKIDTESKGFIYKS
-498 GDRENLLIKTEE
+498 GDNESLLLKTEE
-510 LKREGIN
+510 LKKEGIN
-517 AATESVKKLL
+517 SAMESVKKLL
-527 AKNKKTPSTIKY
+527 SKNKKTPSTIKY
-539 EVKEALRKK
+539 EVREALRRK

-560 VSLYINDIDI
+560 VSLYIDDII
-570 LEKSNDNEEIINND
+570 EEN
-584 NNIKNNTE
+584 KE
-592 AICQSKKKK
+592 Q
-601 KLTKRKAILKRM
+601 LK
-613 MQRKK
+613 
-618 RKIKNL
+618 

>member
-1 MNDNNDK
+1 MNDNNYK

-45 HMLGVDY
+45 HMLGIDY

-80 IPHFLQNF
+80 IPHFLRNF
-88 PNVKIYGTRLTAAFL
+88 PNIKIYGTRLTAAFL
-103 KAKLSEYKNE
+103 KAKLSDYKNE
-113 YKDTKI
+113 YKDIEI

-184 EYGENGVLLLLAD
+184 EYGEKGVLLLLAD

-203 EGFSISESAVQ
+203 EGFSISESVVQ
-214 DSIIPMFS
+214 STIIPLFA

-228 IVAVFASSIERIQ
+228 IAAVFASSIERIQ
-241 DLVTAAKVNNKYV
+241 DLVTAAKVNNKYI
-254 TFSGRSLLKFTKIAE
+254 TFSGRSLIKYTKIAE

-294 VCITTG
+294 VCLTTG

-306 SSLSLIAFG
+306 SSLSLIAAG
-315 SHKHIKV
+315 SHRHIKI

-397 INHIKLVEGLNG
+397 ISHINLVENLNG
-409 LNAKGFLLY
+409 LNTKGFLLY
-418 NGYVLEIDKNLEAKI
+418 NGNVLEIDKNLDAKL

-441 IYVDGKGVGDLEES
+441 IYVD
-455 IFHDREQLSLNGVVV
+455 
-470 ANVLL
+470 
-475 SKNQSGNYD
+475 
-484 IKVDTESKGFVYKG
+484 
-498 GDRENLLIKTEE
+498 
-510 LKREGIN
+510 
-517 AATESVKKLL
+517 
-527 AKNKKTPSTIKY
+527 
-539 EVKEALRKK
+539 
-548 YMQIIGREPVIF
+548 
-560 VSLYINDIDI
+560 
-570 LEKSNDNEEIINND
+570 
-584 NNIKNNTE
+584 
-592 AICQSKKKK
+592 
-601 KLTKRKAILKRM
+601 
-613 MQRKK
+613 
-618 RKIKNL
+618 

>member
-45 HMLGVDY
+45 HMLGIDY

-60 KDKNIIGL
+60 KDKNIMGL

-80 IPHFLQNF
+80 IPHFLRNF
-88 PNVKIYGTRLTAAFL
+88 PNIKIYGTRLTAAFL
-103 KAKLSEYKNE
+103 KAKLSDYKNE
-113 YKDTKI
+113 YKDIEI

-184 EYGENGVLLLLAD
+184 EYGEKGVLLLLAD

-203 EGFSISESAVQ
+203 EGFSISESVVQ
-214 DSIIPMFS
+214 STIIPLFA

-228 IVAVFASSIERIQ
+228 IAAVFASSIERIQ
-241 DLVTAAKVNNKYV
+241 DLVTAAKVNNKYI
-254 TFSGRSLLKFTKIAE
+254 TFSGRSLIKYTKIAE

-294 VCITTG
+294 VCLTTG

-306 SSLSLIAFG
+306 SSLSLIAAG
-315 SHKHIKV
+315 SHRHIKI

-397 INHIKLVEGLNG
+397 ISHINLVENLNG
-409 LNAKGFLLY
+409 LNTKGFLLY
-418 NGYVLEIDKNLEAKI
+418 NGNVLEIDKNLDAKL

-455 IFHDREQLSLNGVVV
+455 IFHDREQLSLNGVVA
-470 ANVLL
+470 ANVIIK
-475 SKNQSGNYD
+475 KNINGNYD
-484 IKVDTESKGFVYKG
+484 IKIDTESKGFIYKS
-498 GDRENLLIKTEE
+498 GDNESLLLKTEE
-510 LKREGIN
+510 LKKEGIN
-517 AATESVKKLL
+517 SAMESVKKLL
-527 AKNKKTPSTIKY
+527 SKNKKTPSTIKY
-539 EVKEALRKK
+539 EVREALRRK

-560 VSLYINDIDI
+560 VSLYIDDII
-570 LEKSNDNEEIINND
+570 EEN
-584 NNIKNNTE
+584 KE
-592 AICQSKKKK
+592 Q
-601 KLTKRKAILKRM
+601 LK
-613 MQRKK
+613 
-618 RKIKNL
+618 

>member
-45 HMLGVDY
+45 HMLGIDY

-80 IPHFLQNF
+80 IPHFLRNF
-88 PNVKIYGTRLTAAFL
+88 PNIKIYGTRLTAAFL
-103 KAKLSEYKNE
+103 KAKLSDYKNE
-113 YKDTKI
+113 YKDIEI

-184 EYGENGVLLLLAD
+184 EYGEKGVLLLLAD

-203 EGFSISESAVQ
+203 EGFSISESVVQ
-214 DSIIPMFS
+214 STIIPLFA

-228 IVAVFASSIERIQ
+228 IAAVFASSIERIQ
-241 DLVTAAKVNNKYV
+241 DLVTAAKVNNKYI
-254 TFSGRSLLKFTKIAE
+254 TFSGRSLIKYTKIAE

-294 VCITTG
+294 VCLTTG

-306 SSLSLIAFG
+306 SSLSLIAAG
-315 SHKHIKV
+315 SHRHIKI

-397 INHIKLVEGLNG
+397 ISHINLVENLNG
-409 LNAKGFLLY
+409 LNTKGFLLY
-418 NGYVLEIDKNLEAKI
+418 NGDVLEIDKNLDARL

-455 IFHDREQLSLNGVVV
+455 IFHDREQLSLNGVVA
-470 ANVLL
+470 ANVIIK
-475 SKNQSGNYD
+475 KNINGNYD
-484 IKVDTESKGFVYKG
+484 IKIDTESKGFIYKS
-498 GDRENLLIKTEE
+498 GDNESLLLKTEE
-510 LKREGIN
+510 LKKEGIN
-517 AATESVKKLL
+517 SAMESVKKLL
-527 AKNKKTPSTIKY
+527 SKNKKTPSTIKY
-539 EVKEALRKK
+539 EVREALRRK

-560 VSLYINDIDI
+560 VSLYIDDII
-570 LEKSNDNEEIINND
+570 EEN
-584 NNIKNNTE
+584 KE
-592 AICQSKKKK
+592 Q
-601 KLTKRKAILKRM
+601 LK
-613 MQRKK
+613 
-618 RKIKNL
+618 

>member
-45 HMLGVDY
+45 HMLGIDY

-80 IPHFLQNF
+80 IPHFLRNF
-88 PNVKIYGTRLTAAFL
+88 PNIKIYGTRLTAAFL
-103 KAKLSEYKNE
+103 KAKLSDYKNE
-113 YKDTKI
+113 YKDIEI

-141 NHSIPDGVGV
+141 NPSIPDGVGV

-184 EYGENGVLLLLAD
+184 EYGEKGVLLLLAD

-203 EGFSISESAVQ
+203 EGFSISESVVQ
-214 DSIIPMFS
+214 STIIPLFA

-228 IVAVFASSIERIQ
+228 IAAVFASSIERIQ
-241 DLVTAAKVNNKYV
+241 DLVTAAKVNNKYI
-254 TFSGRSLLKFTKIAE
+254 TFSGRSLIKYTKIAE

-294 VCITTG
+294 VCLTTG

-306 SSLSLIAFG
+306 SSLSLIAAG
-315 SHKHIKV
+315 SHRHIKI

-375 KLMYRLVKPKYFIP
+375 KLLYRLVKPKYFIP
-389 IHGEKRHL
+389 NHGEKRHL
-397 INHIKLVEGLNG
+397 ISHINLVENLNG
-409 LNAKGFLLY
+409 LNTKGFLLY
-418 NGYVLEIDKNLEAKI
+418 NGNVLEIDKNLDAKL

-455 IFHDREQLSLNGVVV
+455 IFHDREQLSLNGVVA
-470 ANVLL
+470 ANVIIK
-475 SKNQSGNYD
+475 KNINGNYD
-484 IKVDTESKGFVYKG
+484 IKIDTESKGFIYKS
-498 GDRENLLIKTEE
+498 GDNESLLLKTEE
-510 LKREGIN
+510 LKKEGIN
-517 AATESVKKLL
+517 SAMESVKKLL
-527 AKNKKTPSTIKY
+527 SKNKKTPSTIKY
-539 EVKEALRKK
+539 EVREALRRK

-560 VSLYINDIDI
+560 VSLYIDDII
-570 LEKSNDNEEIINND
+570 EEN
-584 NNIKNNTE
+584 KE
-592 AICQSKKKK
+592 Q
-601 KLTKRKAILKRM
+601 LK
-613 MQRKK
+613 
-618 RKIKNL
+618 

>member
-45 HMLGVDY
+45 HMLGIDY

-80 IPHFLQNF
+80 IPHFLRNF
-88 PNVKIYGTRLTAAFL
+88 PNIKIYGTRLTAAFL
-103 KAKLSEYKNE
+103 KAKLSDYKNE
-113 YKDTKI
+113 YKDIEI

-184 EYGENGVLLLLAD
+184 EYGEKGVLLLLAD

-203 EGFSISESAVQ
+203 EGFSISESVVQ
-214 DSIIPMFS
+214 STIIPLFA

-228 IVAVFASSIERIQ
+228 IAAVFASSIERIQ
-241 DLVTAAKVNNKYV
+241 DLVTAAKVNNKYI
-254 TFSGRSLLKFTKIAE
+254 TFSGRSLIKYTKIAE

-294 VCITTG
+294 VCLTTG

-306 SSLSLIAFG
+306 SSLSLIAAG
-315 SHKHIKV
+315 SHRHIKI

-397 INHIKLVEGLNG
+397 ISHINLVENLNG
-409 LNAKGFLLY
+409 LNTKGFLLY
-418 NGYVLEIDKNLEAKI
+418 NGNVLEIDKNLDAKL

-455 IFHDREQLSLNGVVV
+455 IFHDREQLSLNGVVA
-470 ANVLL
+470 ANVIIK
-475 SKNQSGNYD
+475 KNINGNYD
-484 IKVDTESKGFVYKG
+484 IKINTESKGFIYKS
-498 GDRENLLIKTEE
+498 GDNESLLLKTEE
-510 LKREGIN
+510 LKKEGIN
-517 AATESVKKLL
+517 SAMESVKKLL
-527 AKNKKTPSTIKY
+527 SKNKKTPSTIKY
-539 EVKEALRKK
+539 EVREALRRK

-560 VSLYINDIDI
+560 VSLYIDDII
-570 LEKSNDNEEIINND
+570 EEN
-584 NNIKNNTE
+584 KE
-592 AICQSKKKK
+592 Q
-601 KLTKRKAILKRM
+601 LK
-613 MQRKK
+613 
-618 RKIKNL
+618 

>member
-1 MNDNNDK
+1 MNDNNYK

-45 HMLGVDY
+45 HMLGIDY

-80 IPHFLQNF
+80 IPHFLRNF
-88 PNVKIYGTRLTAAFL
+88 PNIKIYGTRLTAAFL
-103 KAKLSEYKNE
+103 KSKLSDYKNE
-113 YKDTKI
+113 YKDIEI

-184 EYGENGVLLLLAD
+184 EYGEKGVLLLLAD

-203 EGFSISESAVQ
+203 EGFSISESVVQ
-214 DSIIPMFS
+214 STIIPLFA

-228 IVAVFASSIERIQ
+228 IAAVFASSIERIQ
-241 DLVTAAKVNNKYV
+241 DLVTAAKVNNKYI
-254 TFSGRSLLKFTKIAE
+254 TFSGRSLIKYTKIAE

-294 VCITTG
+294 VCLTTG

-306 SSLSLIAFG
+306 SSLSLIAAG
-315 SHKHIKV
+315 SHRHIKI

-397 INHIKLVEGLNG
+397 ISHINLVENLNG
-409 LNAKGFLLY
+409 LNTKGFLLY
-418 NGYVLEIDKNLEAKI
+418 NGNVLEIDKNLDAKL

-455 IFHDREQLSLNGVVV
+455 IFHDREQLSLNGVVA
-470 ANVLL
+470 ANVIIK
-475 SKNQSGNYD
+475 KNINGNYD
-484 IKVDTESKGFVYKG
+484 IKIDTESKGFIYKS
-498 GDRENLLIKTEE
+498 GDNESLLLKTEE
-510 LKREGIN
+510 LKKEGIN
-517 AATESVKKLL
+517 SAMESVKKLL
-527 AKNKKTPSTIKY
+527 SKNKKTPSTIKY
-539 EVKEALRKK
+539 EVREALRRK

-560 VSLYINDIDI
+560 VSLYIDDII
-570 LEKSNDNEEIINND
+570 EEN
-584 NNIKNNTE
+584 KE
-592 AICQSKKKK
+592 Q
-601 KLTKRKAILKRM
+601 LK
-613 MQRKK
+613 
-618 RKIKNL
+618 

>member
-45 HMLGVDY
+45 HMLGIDY

-80 IPHFLQNF
+80 IPHFLRNF
-88 PNVKIYGTRLTAAFL
+88 PNIKIYGTRLTAAFL
-103 KAKLSEYKNE
+103 KAKLSDYKNE
-113 YKDTKI
+113 YKDIEI

-184 EYGENGVLLLLAD
+184 EYGEKGVLLLLAD

-203 EGFSISESAVQ
+203 EGFSISESVVQ
-214 DSIIPMFS
+214 STIIPLFA

-228 IVAVFASSIERIQ
+228 IAAVFASSIERIQ
-241 DLVTAAKVNNKYV
+241 DLVTAAKVNNKYI
-254 TFSGRSLLKFTKIAE
+254 TFSGRSLIKYTKIAE

-294 VCITTG
+294 VCLTTG

-306 SSLSLIAFG
+306 SSLSLIAAG
-315 SHKHIKV
+315 SHRHIKI

-397 INHIKLVEGLNG
+397 ISHINLVENLNG
-409 LNAKGFLLY
+409 LNTKGFLLY
-418 NGYVLEIDKNLEAKI
+418 NGNVLEIDKNLDAKL

-455 IFHDREQLSLNGVVV
+455 IFHDREQLSLNGVVA
-470 ANVLL
+470 ANVIIK
-475 SKNQSGNYD
+475 KNINGNYD
-484 IKVDTESKGFVYKG
+484 IKIDTESKGFIYKS
-498 GDRENLLIKTEE
+498 GDNESLLLKTEE
-510 LKREGIN
+510 LKKEGIN
-517 AATESVKKLL
+517 SAMESVKKLL
-527 AKNKKTPSTIKY
+527 SKNKKTPSTIKY
-539 EVKEALRKK
+539 EVREALRRK
-548 YMQIIGREPVIF
+548 YMQIIGREPIIF
-560 VSLYINDIDI
+560 VSLYIDDII
-570 LEKSNDNEEIINND
+570 EEN
-584 NNIKNNTE
+584 KE
-592 AICQSKKKK
+592 Q
-601 KLTKRKAILKRM
+601 LK
-613 MQRKK
+613 
-618 RKIKNL
+618 

>member
-45 HMLGVDY
+45 HMLGIDY

-80 IPHFLQNF
+80 IPHFLRNF
-88 PNVKIYGTRLTAAFL
+88 PNIKIYGTRLTAAFL
-103 KAKLSEYKNE
+103 KAKLSDYKNE
-113 YKDTKI
+113 YKDI
-119 YELEP
+119 EICELEP

-184 EYGENGVLLLLAD
+184 EYGEKGVLLLLAD

-203 EGFSISESAVQ
+203 EGFSISESVVQ
-214 DSIIPMFS
+214 STIIPLFA

-228 IVAVFASSIERIQ
+228 IAAVFASSIERIQ
-241 DLVTAAKVNNKYV
+241 DLVTAAKVNNKYI
-254 TFSGRSLLKFTKIAE
+254 TFSGRSLIKYTKIAE

-294 VCITTG
+294 VCLTTG

-306 SSLSLIAFG
+306 SSLSLIAAG
-315 SHKHIKV
+315 SHRHIKI

-397 INHIKLVEGLNG
+397 ISHINLVENLNG
-409 LNAKGFLLY
+409 LNTKGFLLY
-418 NGYVLEIDKNLEAKI
+418 NGNVLEIDKNLDAKL

-455 IFHDREQLSLNGVVV
+455 IFHDREQLSLNGVVA
-470 ANVLL
+470 ANVIIK
-475 SKNQSGNYD
+475 KNINGNYD
-484 IKVDTESKGFVYKG
+484 IKIDTESKGFIYKS
-498 GDRENLLIKTEE
+498 GDNESLLLKTEE
-510 LKREGIN
+510 LKKEGIN
-517 AATESVKKLL
+517 SAMESVKKLL
-527 AKNKKTPSTIKY
+527 SKNKKTPSTIKY
-539 EVKEALRKK
+539 EVREALRRK

-560 VSLYINDIDI
+560 VSLYIDDII
-570 LEKSNDNEEIINND
+570 EEN
-584 NNIKNNTE
+584 KE
-592 AICQSKKKK
+592 
-601 KLTKRKAILKRM
+601 
-613 MQRKK
+613 
-618 RKIKNL
+618 

>member
-45 HMLGVDY
+45 HMLGIDY

-80 IPHFLQNF
+80 IPHFLRNF
-88 PNVKIYGTRLTAAFL
+88 PNIKIYGTRLTAAFL
-103 KAKLSEYKNE
+103 KAKLSDYKNE
-113 YKDTKI
+113 YKDIEI

-184 EYGENGVLLLLAD
+184 EYGEKGVLLLLAD

-203 EGFSISESAVQ
+203 EGFSISESVVQ
-214 DSIIPMFS
+214 STIIPLFA

-228 IVAVFASSIERIQ
+228 IAAVFASSIERIQ
-241 DLVTAAKVNNKYV
+241 DLVTAAKVNNKYI
-254 TFSGRSLLKFTKIAE
+254 TFSGRSLIKYTKIAE

-294 VCITTG
+294 VCLTTG

-306 SSLSLIAFG
+306 SSLSLIAAG
-315 SHKHIKV
+315 SHRHIKI

-397 INHIKLVEGLNG
+397 ISHINLVENLNG
-409 LNAKGFLLY
+409 LNTKGFLLY
-418 NGYVLEIDKNLEAKI
+418 NGNVLEIDKNLDAKL

-455 IFHDREQLSLNGVVV
+455 IFHDREQLSLNGVVA
-470 ANVLL
+470 ANVIIK
-475 SKNQSGNYD
+475 KNINGNYD
-484 IKVDTESKGFVYKG
+484 IKIDTESKGFIYKSG
-498 GDRENLLIKTEE
+498 GNESLLLKTEE
-510 LKREGIN
+510 LKKEGIN
-517 AATESVKKLL
+517 SAMESVKKLL
-527 AKNKKTPSTIKY
+527 SKNKKTPSTIKY
-539 EVKEALRKK
+539 EVREALRRK

-560 VSLYINDIDI
+560 VSLYIDDII
-570 LEKSNDNEEIINND
+570 EEN
-584 NNIKNNTE
+584 KE
-592 AICQSKKKK
+592 Q
-601 KLTKRKAILKRM
+601 LK
-613 MQRKK
+613 
-618 RKIKNL
+618 

>member
-45 HMLGVDY
+45 HMLGIDY

-80 IPHFLQNF
+80 IPHFLRNF
-88 PNVKIYGTRLTAAFL
+88 PNIKIYGTRLTAAFL
-103 KAKLSEYKNE
+103 KAKLSDYKNE
-113 YKDTKI
+113 YKDIEI

-184 EYGENGVLLLLAD
+184 EYGEKGVLLLLAD

-203 EGFSISESAVQ
+203 EGFSISESVVQ
-214 DSIIPMFS
+214 STIIPLFA

-228 IVAVFASSIERIQ
+228 IAAVFASSIERIQ
-241 DLVTAAKVNNKYV
+241 DLVTAAKVNNKYI
-254 TFSGRSLLKFTKIAE
+254 TFSGRSLIKYTKIAE

-294 VCITTG
+294 VCLTTG

-306 SSLSLIAFG
+306 SSLSLIAAG
-315 SHKHIKV
+315 SHRHIKI

-397 INHIKLVEGLNG
+397 ISHINLVENLNG
-409 LNAKGFLLY
+409 LNTKGFLLY
-418 NGYVLEIDKNLEAKI
+418 NGNVLEIDKNLDAKL

-455 IFHDREQLSLNGVVV
+455 IFHDREQLSLNGVVA
-470 ANVLL
+470 ANVIIK
-475 SKNQSGNYD
+475 KNINGNYD
-484 IKVDTESKGFVYKG
+484 IKIDTESKGFIYKS
-498 GDRENLLIKTEE
+498 GDNESLLLKTEE
-510 LKREGIN
+510 LKKEGIN
-517 AATESVKKLL
+517 SAMESVKKLL
-527 AKNKKTPSTIKY
+527 SKNKKTPSTIKY
-539 EVKEALRKK
+539 EVREALRRK

-560 VSLYINDIDI
+560 VSLYIDDII
-570 LEKSNDNEEIINND
+570 GENKE
-584 NNIKNNTE
+584 
-592 AICQSKKKK
+592 Q
-601 KLTKRKAILKRM
+601 LK
-613 MQRKK
+613 
-618 RKIKNL
+618 